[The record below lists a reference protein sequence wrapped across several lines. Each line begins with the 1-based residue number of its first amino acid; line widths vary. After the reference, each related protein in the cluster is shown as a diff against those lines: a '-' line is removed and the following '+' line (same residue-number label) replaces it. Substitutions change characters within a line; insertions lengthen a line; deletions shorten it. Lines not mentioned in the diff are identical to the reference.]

1 MKNPLISDLNKKDV
15 DHFVTKKGLLL
26 RKLFNNNFRRIL
38 SMFDNTNII
47 QMNQGENLS
56 DDEYY
61 ETLEDE
67 YIDLSEYNLK
77 AKKHNIIVER
87 YPELEKDE
95 PYIFVCNHTC
105 PEDIETALNVIDRNS
120 LLILGSI
127 ESLQTNPEI
136 FLLWLLNGV
145 IPFDIM
151 DKEERTQLPQKMEKT
166 LETNSILI
174 FPEGSHNLS
183 PNKLIN
189 NLYDGVTNLALKTGR
204 KIVVV
209 SLLRDEENN
218 ATYMDFS
225 NPIDV
230 KKLDIDTSK
239 YYPKEQNKEK
249 AYVKSITSYIRDK
262 MSTGVYFL
270 SKRHFK
276 QLKRESYDDI
286 EETIRKKKVDDAFEK
301 LKWDKDVF
309 DAEYLTKK
317 TKEEQE
323 YESVNETINN
333 LILNSRYYPIF
344 KKQIL
349 SDNTSYV
356 VKRKDDLRK
365 NVPNYMR
372 EELRKRK
379 SKQLIKK

>member
-1 MKNPLISDLNKKDV
+1 MKNPLISDLNKKDAN
-15 DHFVTKKGLLL
+15 HFATKRGLLL
-26 RKLFNNNFRRIL
+26 RKLFNKNFRRIL

-47 QMNQGENLS
+47 QMNQGKNLS
-56 DDEYY
+56 DDEYF
-61 ETLEDE
+61 ESLKDE
-67 YIDLSEYNLK
+67 YIDISEYKLK
-77 AKKHNIIVER
+77 EKKHNIIVER

-120 LLILGSI
+120 LLVLGSI

-151 DKEERTQLPQKMEKT
+151 DKDERKLLPKKMEKT

-189 NLYDGVTNLALKTGR
+189 NLYDGPTNIALKTGR

-209 SLLRDEENN
+209 SLIRDEENN

-230 KKLDIDTSK
+230 KKLDIDHSK
-239 YYPKEQNKEK
+239 YYPKEPNPEK

-262 MSTGVYFL
+262 MATGVYFL

-276 QLKRESYDDI
+276 PLKRESYDDI
-286 EETIRKKKVDDAFEK
+286 EESIRKKKVDDAFEK

-309 DAEYLTKK
+309 EAEYLTKK
-317 TKEEQE
+317 TKEEQT
-323 YESVNETINN
+323 YENINETISN
-333 LILNSRYYPIF
+333 LIINSKYYPIF

-356 VKRKDDLRK
+356 VKRNDDLRK

-372 EELRKRK
+372 EELIKRK
-379 SKQLIKK
+379 IK

>member
-1 MKNPLISDLNKKDV
+1 MKNPLISDLNKKDAN
-15 DHFVTKKGLLL
+15 HFATKRGLLL
-26 RKLFNNNFRRIL
+26 RKLFNKNFRRIL

-47 QMNQGENLS
+47 QMNQGKNLS
-56 DDEYY
+56 DDEYF
-61 ETLEDE
+61 ESLKDE
-67 YIDLSEYNLK
+67 YIDISEYNLK
-77 AKKHNIIVER
+77 GKKHNIIVER

-120 LLILGSI
+120 LLVLGSI

-151 DKEERTQLPQKMEKT
+151 DKDERKLLPKKMEKT

-189 NLYDGVTNLALKTGR
+189 NLYDGPTKLALKTGR

-209 SLLRDEENN
+209 SLIRDEENN

-230 KKLDIDTSK
+230 KKLDIDHSK
-239 YYPKEQNKEK
+239 YCPKEQNPEK

-262 MSTGVYFL
+262 MATGVYFL

-276 QLKRESYDDI
+276 PLKRESYDDI
-286 EETIRKKKVDDAFEK
+286 EESIRKKKVDDAFEK

-309 DAEYLTKK
+309 EAEYLTKK
-317 TKEEQE
+317 TKEEQT
-323 YESVNETINN
+323 YENINETISN
-333 LILNSRYYPIF
+333 LIINSKYYPIF

-356 VKRKDDLRK
+356 VKRNDDLRK

-372 EELRKRK
+372 KELIKRK
-379 SKQLIKK
+379 IK

>member
-15 DHFVTKKGLLL
+15 NHFATKRGLLL
-26 RKLFNNNFRRIL
+26 RKLFNKNFRRIL

-47 QMNQGENLS
+47 QMNQGKNLS
-56 DDEYY
+56 DDEYF
-61 ETLEDE
+61 ESLKDE
-67 YIDLSEYNLK
+67 YIDISEYNLK
-77 AKKHNIIVER
+77 EKKHNIIVER
-87 YPELEKDE
+87 HPELEKDE

-120 LLILGSI
+120 LLVLGSI
-127 ESLQTNPEI
+127 ESLQKNPEI

-151 DKEERTQLPQKMEKT
+151 DKDERILLPKKMEKT

-189 NLYDGVTNLALKTGR
+189 NLYDGPTNLALKTGR

-209 SLLRDEENN
+209 SLIRDEENN

-230 KKLDIDTSK
+230 KKLDIDPSK
-239 YYPKEQNKEK
+239 YYPKEPNQEK

-262 MSTGVYFL
+262 MATGVYFL

-276 QLKRESYDDI
+276 PLKRELYDDI

-309 DAEYLTKK
+309 EAEYLTKK
-317 TKEEQE
+317 TKEEQT
-323 YESVNETINN
+323 YENINETISN
-333 LILNSRYYPIF
+333 LIINSKYYPIF

-356 VKRKDDLRK
+356 VKRNDDLRK

-372 EELRKRK
+372 EELIKRK
-379 SKQLIKK
+379 TK

>member
-1 MKNPLISDLNKKDV
+1 MKNPLISDLNKKDAN
-15 DHFVTKKGLLL
+15 HFATKRGLLL
-26 RKLFNNNFRRIL
+26 RKIFNKNFRRIL

-47 QMNQGENLS
+47 QMNQGKNLS
-56 DDEYY
+56 DDEYF
-61 ETLEDE
+61 ESLKDD
-67 YIDLSEYNLK
+67 YIDISEYNLK
-77 AKKHNIIVER
+77 EKKHNIIVER

-120 LLILGSI
+120 LLVLGSI

-151 DKEERTQLPQKMEKT
+151 DKDERKLLPKKMEKT

-189 NLYDGVTNLALKTGR
+189 NLYDGPTNIALKTGR

-209 SLLRDEENN
+209 SLIRDEENN

-230 KKLDIDTSK
+230 KKLDIDHSK
-239 YYPKEQNKEK
+239 YYPKEPNPEK

-262 MSTGVYFL
+262 MATGVYFL

-276 QLKRESYDDI
+276 PLKRESYDDI
-286 EETIRKKKVDDAFEK
+286 EESIRKKKVDDAFEK

-309 DAEYLTKK
+309 EAEYLTKK
-317 TKEEQE
+317 TKEEQT
-323 YESVNETINN
+323 YENINETISN
-333 LILNSRYYPIF
+333 LIINSKYYPIF

-356 VKRKDDLRK
+356 VKRNDDLRK

-372 EELRKRK
+372 EELIKRK
-379 SKQLIKK
+379 IK

>member
-1 MKNPLISDLNKKDV
+1 MKNPLISDLNKKDAN
-15 DHFVTKKGLLL
+15 HFATKRGLLF
-26 RKLFNNNFRRIL
+26 RKLFNKNFRRIL

-47 QMNQGENLS
+47 QMNQGKNLS
-56 DDEYY
+56 DDEYF
-61 ETLEDE
+61 ESLKDE
-67 YIDLSEYNLK
+67 YIDISEYNLK
-77 AKKHNIIVER
+77 GKKHNIIVER

-120 LLILGSI
+120 LLVLGSI

-151 DKEERTQLPQKMEKT
+151 DKDERKLLPKKMEKT

-189 NLYDGVTNLALKTGR
+189 NLYDGPTNLALKTGR

-209 SLLRDEENN
+209 SLIRDEENN

-230 KKLDIDTSK
+230 KKLDIDHSK
-239 YYPKEQNKEK
+239 YYPKEPNPEK

-262 MSTGVYFL
+262 MATGVYFL

-276 QLKRESYDDI
+276 PLKRESYDDI
-286 EETIRKKKVDDAFEK
+286 EESIRKKKVDDAFEK

-309 DAEYLTKK
+309 EAEYLTKK
-317 TKEEQE
+317 TKEEQT
-323 YESVNETINN
+323 YENINETISN
-333 LILNSRYYPIF
+333 LIINSKYYPIF

-356 VKRKDDLRK
+356 VKRNDDLRK

-372 EELRKRK
+372 KELIKRK
-379 SKQLIKK
+379 IK

>member
-15 DHFVTKKGLLL
+15 NHFATKRGLLL
-26 RKLFNNNFRRIL
+26 RKLFNKNFRRIL

-47 QMNQGENLS
+47 QMNQGKNLS
-56 DDEYY
+56 DDEYF
-61 ETLEDE
+61 ESLKDE
-67 YIDLSEYNLK
+67 YIDISEYNLK
-77 AKKHNIIVER
+77 EKKHNIIVER

-120 LLILGSI
+120 LLVLGSI
-127 ESLQTNPEI
+127 ESLQKNPEI

-151 DKEERTQLPQKMEKT
+151 DKDERILLPKKMEKT

-189 NLYDGVTNLALKTGR
+189 NLYDGPTNLALKTGR

-209 SLLRDEENN
+209 SLIRDEENN

-230 KKLDIDTSK
+230 KKIDIDPSK
-239 YYPKEQNKEK
+239 YYPKEPNPEK

-262 MSTGVYFL
+262 MATGVYFL

-276 QLKRESYDDI
+276 PLKRESYDDI

-309 DAEYLTKK
+309 EAEYLTKK
-317 TKEEQE
+317 TKEEQT
-323 YESVNETINN
+323 YENINETICN
-333 LILNSRYYPIF
+333 LIINSKYYPIF

-349 SDNTSYV
+349 NDNTSYV
-356 VKRKDDLRK
+356 VKRNDDLRK

-372 EELRKRK
+372 EELIKRK
-379 SKQLIKK
+379 TK

>member
-15 DHFVTKKGLLL
+15 NHFATRRGLLL
-26 RKLFNNNFRRIL
+26 RKLFNKNFRRIL

-47 QMNQGENLS
+47 QMNQGKNLS
-56 DDEYY
+56 DDEYF
-61 ETLEDE
+61 ESLKDE
-67 YIDLSEYNLK
+67 YIDISEYNLK
-77 AKKHNIIVER
+77 GKKHNIIVER
-87 YPELEKDE
+87 YPELEKNE

-120 LLILGSI
+120 LLVLGSI

-151 DKEERTQLPQKMEKT
+151 DKDERKLLPKKMEKT

-189 NLYDGVTNLALKTGR
+189 NLYDGPTNLALKTGR

-209 SLLRDEENN
+209 SLIRDEENN

-230 KKLDIDTSK
+230 KKLDIDHSK
-239 YYPKEQNKEK
+239 YYPKEPNPEK

-262 MSTGVYFL
+262 MATGVYFL

-276 QLKRESYDDI
+276 PLKRESYDDI
-286 EETIRKKKVDDAFEK
+286 EESIRKKKVDDAFEK

-309 DAEYLTKK
+309 EAEYLTKK
-317 TKEEQE
+317 TKEEQT
-323 YESVNETINN
+323 YENINETISN
-333 LILNSRYYPIF
+333 LIINSKYYPIF

-356 VKRKDDLRK
+356 VKRNDDLRK

-372 EELRKRK
+372 EELIKRK
-379 SKQLIKK
+379 IK

>member
-1 MKNPLISDLNKKDV
+1 MKNPLISDLNKKDAN
-15 DHFVTKKGLLL
+15 HFATKRGLLL
-26 RKLFNNNFRRIL
+26 RKLFNKNFRRIL

-47 QMNQGENLS
+47 QMNQGKNLS
-56 DDEYY
+56 DDEYF
-61 ETLEDE
+61 ESLKDE
-67 YIDLSEYNLK
+67 YIDISEYKLK
-77 AKKHNIIVER
+77 EKKHNIIVER

-120 LLILGSI
+120 LLVLGSI

-151 DKEERTQLPQKMEKT
+151 DKDERKLLPKKMEKT

-189 NLYDGVTNLALKTGR
+189 NLYDGPTNLALKTGR

-209 SLLRDEENN
+209 SLIRDEENN

-230 KKLDIDTSK
+230 KKLDIDHSK
-239 YYPKEQNKEK
+239 YYPKEPNPEK

-262 MSTGVYFL
+262 MATGVYFL

-276 QLKRESYDDI
+276 PLKRESYDDI
-286 EETIRKKKVDDAFEK
+286 EESIRKKKVDDAFEK

-309 DAEYLTKK
+309 EAEYLTKK
-317 TKEEQE
+317 TKEEQT
-323 YESVNETINN
+323 YENINETISN
-333 LILNSRYYPIF
+333 LIINSKYYPIF

-356 VKRKDDLRK
+356 VKRNDDIRK

-372 EELRKRK
+372 EELIKRK
-379 SKQLIKK
+379 IK

>member
-15 DHFVTKKGLLL
+15 NHFATKRGLLL
-26 RKLFNNNFRRIL
+26 RKLFNKNFRRIL

-47 QMNQGENLS
+47 QMNQGKNLS
-56 DDEYY
+56 DDEYF
-61 ETLEDE
+61 ESLKDE
-67 YIDLSEYNLK
+67 YIDISEYNLK
-77 AKKHNIIVER
+77 EKKHNIIVER

-120 LLILGSI
+120 LLVLGSI

-151 DKEERTQLPQKMEKT
+151 DKDERILLPKKMEKT

-189 NLYDGVTNLALKTGR
+189 NLYDGPTNLALKTGR

-209 SLLRDEENN
+209 SLIRDEENN

-230 KKLDIDTSK
+230 KKIDIDPSK
-239 YYPKEQNKEK
+239 YYPKEPNPEK

-262 MSTGVYFL
+262 MATGVYFL

-276 QLKRESYDDI
+276 PLKRESYDDI

-309 DAEYLTKK
+309 EAEYLTKK
-317 TKEEQE
+317 TKEEQT
-323 YESVNETINN
+323 YENINETICN
-333 LILNSRYYPIF
+333 LIINSKYYPIF

-349 SDNTSYV
+349 NDNTSYV
-356 VKRKDDLRK
+356 VKRNDDLRK

-372 EELRKRK
+372 EELIKRK
-379 SKQLIKK
+379 TK

>member
-15 DHFVTKKGLLL
+15 NHFATKRGLLL
-26 RKLFNNNFRRIL
+26 RKLFNKNFRRIL

-47 QMNQGENLS
+47 QINQGKNLS
-56 DDEYY
+56 DDEYF
-61 ETLEDE
+61 ESLKDE
-67 YIDLSEYNLK
+67 YIDISEYNLK
-77 AKKHNIIVER
+77 EKKHNIIVER
-87 YPELEKDE
+87 YPELEKNE

-120 LLILGSI
+120 LLVLGSI

-151 DKEERTQLPQKMEKT
+151 DKDERILLPKKMEKT

-189 NLYDGVTNLALKTGR
+189 NLYDGPTNLALKTGR

-209 SLLRDEENN
+209 SLIRDEENN

-230 KKLDIDTSK
+230 KKLDIDPSK
-239 YYPKEQNKEK
+239 YYPKEPNPEK

-262 MSTGVYFL
+262 MATGVYFL

-276 QLKRESYDDI
+276 PLKRESYDDI

-309 DAEYLTKK
+309 EAEYLTKK
-317 TKEEQE
+317 TKEEQT
-323 YESVNETINN
+323 YENINETISN
-333 LILNSRYYPIF
+333 LIINSKYYPIF

-349 SDNTSYV
+349 NDNTSYV
-356 VKRKDDLRK
+356 VKRNDDLRK

-372 EELRKRK
+372 EELIKRK
-379 SKQLIKK
+379 TK

>member
-15 DHFVTKKGLLL
+15 NHFATKRGLLF
-26 RKLFNNNFRRIL
+26 RKLFNKNFRRIL

-47 QMNQGENLS
+47 QMNQGKNLS
-56 DDEYY
+56 DDEYF
-61 ETLEDE
+61 ESLKDE
-67 YIDLSEYNLK
+67 YIDISEYNLK
-77 AKKHNIIVER
+77 GKKHNIIVER
-87 YPELEKDE
+87 YPELEKNE

-120 LLILGSI
+120 LLVLGSI

-151 DKEERTQLPQKMEKT
+151 DKDERKLLPKKMEKT

-189 NLYDGVTNLALKTGR
+189 NLYDGPTNLALKTGR

-209 SLLRDEENN
+209 SLIRDEENN

-230 KKLDIDTSK
+230 KKLDIDHSK
-239 YYPKEQNKEK
+239 YYPKEPNPEK

-262 MSTGVYFL
+262 MATGVYFL

-276 QLKRESYDDI
+276 PLKRESYDDI
-286 EETIRKKKVDDAFEK
+286 EESIRKKKVDDAFEK

-309 DAEYLTKK
+309 EAEYLTKK
-317 TKEEQE
+317 TKEEQT
-323 YESVNETINN
+323 YENINETISN
-333 LILNSRYYPIF
+333 LIINSKYYPIF

-356 VKRKDDLRK
+356 VKRNDDLRK

-372 EELRKRK
+372 EELIKRK
-379 SKQLIKK
+379 IK

>member
-15 DHFVTKKGLLL
+15 NHFATKRGLLL
-26 RKLFNNNFRRIL
+26 RKLFNKNFRRIL

-47 QMNQGENLS
+47 QMNQGKNLS
-56 DDEYY
+56 DDEYF
-61 ETLEDE
+61 ESLKDE
-67 YIDLSEYNLK
+67 YIDISEYNLK
-77 AKKHNIIVER
+77 EKKHNIIVER

-120 LLILGSI
+120 LLVLGSI

-151 DKEERTQLPQKMEKT
+151 DKDERILLPKKMEKT

-189 NLYDGVTNLALKTGR
+189 NLYDGPTNLALKTGR

-209 SLLRDEENN
+209 SLIRDEENN

-230 KKLDIDTSK
+230 KKIDIDPSK
-239 YYPKEQNKEK
+239 YYPKEPNPEK

-262 MSTGVYFL
+262 MATGVYFL

-276 QLKRESYDDI
+276 PLKRELYDDI

-309 DAEYLTKK
+309 EAEYLTKK
-317 TKEEQE
+317 TKEEQI
-323 YESVNETINN
+323 YENINETISN
-333 LILNSRYYPIF
+333 LIINSKYYPIF

-349 SDNTSYV
+349 NDNTSYV
-356 VKRKDDLRK
+356 VKRNDDLRK

-372 EELRKRK
+372 EELIKRK
-379 SKQLIKK
+379 TK

>member
-15 DHFVTKKGLLL
+15 NHFATKRGLLL
-26 RKLFNNNFRRIL
+26 RKLFNKNFRRIL

-47 QMNQGENLS
+47 QMNQGKNLS
-56 DDEYY
+56 DDEYF
-61 ETLEDE
+61 ESLKDE
-67 YIDLSEYNLK
+67 YIDISEYNLK
-77 AKKHNIIVER
+77 EKKHNIIVER

-120 LLILGSI
+120 LLVLGSI

-151 DKEERTQLPQKMEKT
+151 DKDERILLPKKMEKT

-189 NLYDGVTNLALKTGR
+189 NLYDGPTNLALKTGR

-209 SLLRDEENN
+209 SLIRDEESN

-230 KKLDIDTSK
+230 KKIDIDPSK
-239 YYPKEQNKEK
+239 YYPKEPNPEK

-262 MSTGVYFL
+262 MATGVYFL

-276 QLKRESYDDI
+276 PLKRESYDDI
-286 EETIRKKKVDDAFEK
+286 EETIRKEKVDDAFEK

-309 DAEYLTKK
+309 EAEYLTKK
-317 TKEEQE
+317 TKEEQT
-323 YESVNETINN
+323 YENINETISN
-333 LILNSRYYPIF
+333 LIINSKYYPIF

-349 SDNTSYV
+349 NDNTSYV
-356 VKRKDDLRK
+356 VKRNDDLRK

-372 EELRKRK
+372 EELIKRK
-379 SKQLIKK
+379 TK

>member
-15 DHFVTKKGLLL
+15 NHFATKRGLLL
-26 RKLFNNNFRRIL
+26 RKLFNKNFRRIL

-47 QMNQGENLS
+47 QMNQGKNLS
-56 DDEYY
+56 DDEYF
-61 ETLEDE
+61 ESLKDE
-67 YIDLSEYNLK
+67 YIDISEYNLK
-77 AKKHNIIVER
+77 EKNHNIIVER

-120 LLILGSI
+120 LLVLGSI

-151 DKEERTQLPQKMEKT
+151 DKDERILLPKKMEKT

-189 NLYDGVTNLALKTGR
+189 NLYDGPTNLALKTGR

-209 SLLRDEENN
+209 SLIRDEESN

-230 KKLDIDTSK
+230 KKIDIDPSK
-239 YYPKEQNKEK
+239 YYPKEPNPEK

-262 MSTGVYFL
+262 MATGVYFL

-276 QLKRESYDDI
+276 PLKRESYDDI
-286 EETIRKKKVDDAFEK
+286 EETIRKEKVDDAFEK

-309 DAEYLTKK
+309 EAEYLTKK
-317 TKEEQE
+317 TKEEQT
-323 YESVNETINN
+323 YENINETISN
-333 LILNSRYYPIF
+333 LIINSKYYPIF

-349 SDNTSYV
+349 NDNTSYV
-356 VKRKDDLRK
+356 VKRNDDLRK

-372 EELRKRK
+372 EELIKRK
-379 SKQLIKK
+379 TK

>member
-15 DHFVTKKGLLL
+15 NHFATKRGLLL
-26 RKLFNNNFRRIL
+26 RKLFNKNFRRIL

-47 QMNQGENLS
+47 QMNQGKNLS
-56 DDEYY
+56 DDEYF
-61 ETLEDE
+61 ESLKDE
-67 YIDLSEYNLK
+67 YIDISEYNLK
-77 AKKHNIIVER
+77 GKKHNIIVER

-120 LLILGSI
+120 LLVLGSI

-151 DKEERTQLPQKMEKT
+151 DKDERKLLPKKMEKT

-189 NLYDGVTNLALKTGR
+189 NLYDGPTNLALKTGR

-209 SLLRDEENN
+209 SLIRDEENN

-230 KKLDIDTSK
+230 KKLDIDHSK
-239 YYPKEQNKEK
+239 YYPKEPNPEK

-262 MSTGVYFL
+262 MATGVYFL

-276 QLKRESYDDI
+276 PLKRESYDDI
-286 EETIRKKKVDDAFEK
+286 EESIRKKKVDDAFEK

-309 DAEYLTKK
+309 EAEYLTKK
-317 TKEEQE
+317 TKEEQT
-323 YESVNETINN
+323 YENINETISN
-333 LILNSRYYPIF
+333 LIINSKYYPIF

-356 VKRKDDLRK
+356 VKRNDDLRK

-372 EELRKRK
+372 EELIKRK
-379 SKQLIKK
+379 IKKFTKR

>member
-1 MKNPLISDLNKKDV
+1 MKNPLISDLNKKDAN
-15 DHFVTKKGLLL
+15 HFATKRGLLL
-26 RKLFNNNFRRIL
+26 RKLFNKNFRRIL

-47 QMNQGENLS
+47 QMNQGKNLS
-56 DDEYY
+56 DDEYF
-61 ETLEDE
+61 ESLKDE
-67 YIDLSEYNLK
+67 YIDISEYNLK
-77 AKKHNIIVER
+77 GKKHNIIVER

-120 LLILGSI
+120 LLVLGSI

-151 DKEERTQLPQKMEKT
+151 DKDERKLLPKKMEKT

-189 NLYDGVTNLALKTGR
+189 NLYDGPTNLALKTGR

-209 SLLRDEENN
+209 SLIRDEENN

-230 KKLDIDTSK
+230 KKLDIDHSK
-239 YYPKEQNKEK
+239 YYPKEPNPEK

-262 MSTGVYFL
+262 MATGVYFL

-276 QLKRESYDDI
+276 PLKRESYDDI
-286 EETIRKKKVDDAFEK
+286 EESIRKKKVDDAFEK

-309 DAEYLTKK
+309 EAEYLTKK
-317 TKEEQE
+317 TKEEQTHE
-323 YESVNETINN
+323 NINETISN
-333 LILNSRYYPIF
+333 LIINSKYYPIF

-356 VKRKDDLRK
+356 VKRNDDLRK

-372 EELRKRK
+372 KELIKRK
-379 SKQLIKK
+379 IK

>member
-15 DHFVTKKGLLL
+15 NHFATKRGLLL
-26 RKLFNNNFRRIL
+26 RKLFNKNFRRIL

-47 QMNQGENLS
+47 QMNQGKNLS
-56 DDEYY
+56 DDEYF
-61 ETLEDE
+61 ESLKDE
-67 YIDLSEYNLK
+67 YIDISEYNFK
-77 AKKHNIIVER
+77 EKKHNIIVER

-120 LLILGSI
+120 LLVLGSI

-151 DKEERTQLPQKMEKT
+151 DKDERILLPKKMEKT

-189 NLYDGVTNLALKTGR
+189 NLYDGPTNLALKTGR

-209 SLLRDEENN
+209 SLIRDEENN

-230 KKLDIDTSK
+230 KKIDIDPSK
-239 YYPKEQNKEK
+239 YYPKEPNPEK

-262 MSTGVYFL
+262 MATGVYFL

-276 QLKRESYDDI
+276 PLKRELYDDI

-309 DAEYLTKK
+309 GAEYLTKK
-317 TKEEQE
+317 TKEEQT
-323 YESVNETINN
+323 YENINETISN
-333 LILNSRYYPIF
+333 LIINSKYYPIF

-356 VKRKDDLRK
+356 VKRNDDLRK

-372 EELRKRK
+372 EELIKRK
-379 SKQLIKK
+379 TK

>member
-15 DHFVTKKGLLL
+15 NHFATKRGLLL
-26 RKLFNNNFRRIL
+26 RKLFNKNFRRIL

-47 QMNQGENLS
+47 QMNQGKNLS
-56 DDEYY
+56 DDEYF
-61 ETLEDE
+61 ESLKDE
-67 YIDLSEYNLK
+67 YIDISEYNLK
-77 AKKHNIIVER
+77 EKKHNIIVER

-120 LLILGSI
+120 LLVLGSI
-127 ESLQTNPEI
+127 ESLQKNPEI

-151 DKEERTQLPQKMEKT
+151 DKDERILLPKKMEKT

-189 NLYDGVTNLALKTGR
+189 NLYDGPTNLALKTGR

-209 SLLRDEENN
+209 SLIRDEENN

-230 KKLDIDTSK
+230 KKLDIDPSK
-239 YYPKEQNKEK
+239 YYPKEPNPEK
-249 AYVKSITSYIRDK
+249 DYVKSITSYIRDK
-262 MSTGVYFL
+262 MATGVYFL

-276 QLKRESYDDI
+276 PLKRELYDDI

-309 DAEYLTKK
+309 EAEYLTKK
-317 TKEEQE
+317 TKEEQT
-323 YESVNETINN
+323 YENINETISN
-333 LILNSRYYPIF
+333 LIINSKYYPIF

-356 VKRKDDLRK
+356 VKRNDDLRK

-372 EELRKRK
+372 EELIKRK
-379 SKQLIKK
+379 TK

>member
-1 MKNPLISDLNKKDV
+1 MKNPLISDLNKKDAN
-15 DHFVTKKGLLL
+15 HFATKRGLLF
-26 RKLFNNNFRRIL
+26 RKLFNKNFRRIL

-47 QMNQGENLS
+47 QMNQGKNLS
-56 DDEYY
+56 DDEYF
-61 ETLEDE
+61 ESLKDE
-67 YIDLSEYNLK
+67 YIDISEYNLK
-77 AKKHNIIVER
+77 GKKHNIIVER

-120 LLILGSI
+120 LLVLGSI

-151 DKEERTQLPQKMEKT
+151 DKDERKLLPKKMEKT

-189 NLYDGVTNLALKTGR
+189 NLYDGPTNLALKTGR

-209 SLLRDEENN
+209 SLIRDEENN

-230 KKLDIDTSK
+230 KKLDIDHSK
-239 YYPKEQNKEK
+239 YYPKEPNPEK
-249 AYVKSITSYIRDK
+249 AYIKSITSYIRDK
-262 MSTGVYFL
+262 MATGVYFL

-276 QLKRESYDDI
+276 PLKRESYDDI
-286 EETIRKKKVDDAFEK
+286 EESIRKKKVDDAFEK

-309 DAEYLTKK
+309 EAEYLTKK
-317 TKEEQE
+317 TKEEQT
-323 YESVNETINN
+323 YENINETISN
-333 LILNSRYYPIF
+333 LIINSKYYPIF

-356 VKRKDDLRK
+356 VKRNDDLRK

-372 EELRKRK
+372 EELIKRK
-379 SKQLIKK
+379 IK